1 MAGTGRSATGR
12 NDGYASIAKT
22 KHHPASTVKAMRCL
36 HCINYNLRDY
46 PSHAKV
52 GYGRC
57 MAADLAKDGAVF
69 MSISGEVD
77 CDAYSPAKDGIV
89 FKREE
94 WYESRKGR

>member
-1 MAGTGRSATGR
+1 MATGRSATGL
-12 NDGYASIAKT
+12 NDGCAVNVKSAS
-22 KHHPASTVKAMRCL
+22 HPASTGKVMRCL

-57 MAADLAKDGAVF
+57 MAADLQRDGAVF
-69 MSISGEVD
+69 MSIAAQVD
-77 CDAYSPAKDGIV
+77 CDGYSPAKDGIV

-94 WYESRKGR
+94 WYESRKG

>member
-1 MAGTGRSATGR
+1 MDTGRSATR
-12 NDGYASIAKT
+12 QTDGYADHANSIN
-22 KHHPASTVKAMRCL
+22 PQASTGKIMRCL

-57 MAADLAKDGAVF
+57 MAADLQRDGAVF
-69 MSISGEVD
+69 MSIAADVD
-77 CDAYSPAKDGIV
+77 CDGYSPAKDGIV

-94 WYESRKGR
+94 WYESRKN

>member
-1 MAGTGRSATGR
+1 MGTGRSATEL
-12 NDGYASIAKT
+12 NDGYVSTAKI

-36 HCINYNLRDY
+36 HCINFNMKDY
-46 PSHAKV
+46 PSHARV

-57 MAADLAKDGAVF
+57 MAADLQRDGAVF
-69 MSISGEVD
+69 MSISALVD

>member
-1 MAGTGRSATGR
+1 MAVTGRSATGQ
-12 NDGYASIAKT
+12 NAGSASTAKT
-22 KHHPASTVKAMRCL
+22 KHHQASTGKVMRCL
-36 HCINYNLRDY
+36 HCINFNMKDH
-46 PSHAKV
+46 PSHARV

-57 MAADLAKDGAVF
+57 MAADLSRDGAVF
-69 MSISGEVD
+69 MSITAVVD

>member
-1 MAGTGRSATGR
+1 
-12 NDGYASIAKT
+12 
-22 KHHPASTVKAMRCL
+22 MRCL
-36 HCINYNLRDY
+36 HCINFNMKDH
-46 PSHAKV
+46 PSHARV

-57 MAADLAKDGAVF
+57 MAADLQRDGAVF
-69 MSISGEVD
+69 MSISVEVD